1 MCLGHNV
8 KVANIT
14 DLSELEVGN
23 PENDN

>member
-1 MCLGHNV
+1 MCLGHNE
-8 KVANIT
+8 KIANFT